1 MGPIWATE
9 GGYVVLLWL
18 GAIKRA
24 CAAYS
29 KGRNFTKR
37 SLALSVALQGREL
50 ELCHTPDIIAHR
62 RNRKF
67 DRYVRP

>member
-1 MGPIWATE
+1 MSFCCGWARSN
-9 GGYVVLLWL
+9 
-18 GAIKRA
+18 ARA
-24 CAAYS
+24 PLIAKAEILPS
-29 KGRNFTKR
+29 EVF
-37 SLALSVALQGREL
+37 ALSVALQGREL